1 MKRINGALGKHIQ
14 LALQRSIRGQEAFD
28 SVKRM
33 VEAIDSRAVAIVDAE
48 MFCPAAENGERTF
61 TFRFQLK
68 AVD

>member
-1 MKRINGALGKHIQ
+1 MSKINGALGDHIV
-14 LALQRSIRGQEAFD
+14 LALHKSIRGQEAFD

-33 VEAIDSRAVAIVDAE
+33 VEAIDTRAVAIVDAE

-61 TFRFQLK
+61 TFRFHLK